1 MRAFNAEQ
9 VAERLDYPSLVEVI
23 DGGFRADV
31 IIPPRHYHTL
41 TVEGGRDATFLLM
54 PAWSADFV
62 GLKTVVVVPENAARK
77 LPTVQ
82 AGYQLMDRETGQ
94 LLALV
99 DGDEL
104 TARRTASASAL
115 ASRYLS
121 RPDASRLTM
130 VGTGVLALHL
140 IAAHVTQ
147 RPIEEVVIWGRNPS
161 KAEALVEKMEGH
173 KLSVRAV
180 SDLEAAVNGA
190 DIISCATLAVDP
202 LIKGDWLKPGQHL
215 DLVGAFT
222 PEMREVDDTAI
233 ARAEIYID
241 TDDAKSTAGEI
252 CDPLARSVISEADIL
267 GTLYDLAGGRVVSPR
282 SGPEAITLFKS
293 AGSALEDLA
302 AAVLVY
308 ERA

>member
-1 MRAFNAEQ
+1 MVRIVGEQ
-9 VAERLDYPSLVEVI
+9 HLD
-23 DGGFRADV
+23 GA
-31 IIPPRHYHTL
+31 
-41 TVEGGRDATFLLM
+41 
-54 PAWSADFV
+54 
-62 GLKTVVVVPENAARK
+62 
-77 LPTVQ
+77 
-82 AGYQLMDRETGQ
+82 GQ

-161 KAEALVEKMEGH
+161 KAEALVEKVEGH

-233 ARAEIYID
+233 ARTEIYID
-241 TDDAKSTAGEI
+241 TDDAKTTAELKEDDMKI
-252 CDPLARSVISEADIL
+252 HDALFNDKS
-267 GTLYDLAGGRVVSPR
+267 
-282 SGPEAITLFKS
+282 ITAKNLMWKDYQLHQ
-293 AGSALEDLA
+293 ALNMLKGLKKA
-302 AAVLVY
+302 QQRKLI
-308 ERA
+308 ERQHTHRM